1 MTSETSSKTNSKPP
15 KVSIWWAKY
24 RPKTL
29 DDLCLPKSTREKIT
43 ADFTSEIP
51 NLLLCGPPGTGKTT
65 LAKILVEDVL
75 QCDYLYIN
83 ASDEN
88 GIDNIRNKV
97 SGFAQTKSLDG
108 GIKVVI
114 LDEADFL
121 SASAMAALRN
131 TTESYLE
138 YTRFIL
144 TGNYKH
150 KIIPAIQ
157 SRCRTIDIQPSFRDV
172 VKRCLFI
179 LSEEKIEIPSSQKPL
194 LLDLIKSNYPDFR
207 KCIEALQDNC
217 VDGKLSI
224 GHKNDSSILYGT
236 IMEHVSG
243 KKVLELRKYLIDN
256 DELFGGDHE
265 QLLHGLLNYIYGAV
279 LDSGVKKAMILTVAD
294 HIYKMSAVSDKEINC
309 FACLL
314 SLESI

>member
-1 MTSETSSKTNSKPP
+1 M
-15 KVSIWWAKY
+15 IWWDKY

-29 DDLCLPKSTREKIT
+29 EDLCLPEETRAKILEN
-43 ADFTSEIP
+43 FTEEIP
-51 NLLLCGPPGTGKTT
+51 NLLLCGPPGIGKTT
-65 LAKILVEDVL
+65 LARILVEDVL
-75 QCDYLYIN
+75 KCDYLYIN

-97 SGFAQTKSLDG
+97 SGFAQTKSFDG

-150 KIIPAIQ
+150 KIVPALQ
-157 SRCRTIDIQPSFRDV
+157 SRCRTIDVKPAFKDV
-172 VKRCLFI
+172 VKRCLYVLKQENI
-179 LSEEKIEIPSSQKPL
+179 VIPKDQKPL
-194 LLDLIKSNYPDFR
+194 LLALVKSNYPDFR
-207 KCIEALQDNC
+207 KCLESLQDNC
-217 VDGKLSI
+217 IDGVLSI
-224 GHKNDSSILYGT
+224 QEKPDSS
-236 IMEHVSG
+236 
-243 KKVLELRKYLIDN
+243 VLLGEVWKFIDEKDVLTLRKYLIDN
-256 DELFGGDHE
+256 DDMFSGDHE
-265 QLLHGLLNYIYGAV
+265 QLLHDLLNYIY
-279 LDSGVKKAMILTVAD
+279 DKDMEPSKKKAMILTIAD
-294 HIYKMSAVSDKEINC
+294 HIYKMSAVIDKEINC

-314 SLESI
+314 GLESI